1 MIWQIVKKEFLLS
14 LMTFKFAVGVIVCIV
29 LTAVFVPILARDYEQ
44 RLRTYHEN
52 VARDEAELRKVKVYR
67 NIRPTIFRAPAVL
80 SVFSE
85 GLDKRIDASATIAL
99 GQVPQMR
106 GAAAQGNPYQ
116 SIFPVF
122 DASLI
127 FRIVISVLALLVAY
141 DAVSGERERGTLKLT
156 LSGHVRRSTVLLG
169 KLLAGLMVLV
179 VPVTAVF
186 VIALVILLSFP
197 LVELTGSDWGRI
209 ALMYAASLI
218 FTATMYNLGLL
229 FSCLARRSALS
240 LVLGLFLWVL
250 FVVVIPNGSV
260 YLASQ
265 RRSVEPRK
273 ALDAQMAAW
282 RKDCDRRARDSVRV
296 ENDDGSQSDAEDA
309 FGSYYHRKL
318 EGSAIKFYGAYYPIW
333 HRLNIECADRCWEVE
348 RHYLAGLAAQK
359 RVAADLSRISPIC
372 LYESAMSTLAG
383 TDEGSWQAFV
393 DAVGEQRKGLIDYVR
408 VKTDNFTATTLFT
421 PYTQEQMAN
430 LPREGQDPPLNLDD
444 LPRFVYRPGAAR
456 DLRRAVPD
464 LGLLA
469 FTNLLL
475 FALSFVAFLR
485 YDVR

>member
-1 MIWQIVKKEFLLS
+1 VIWQIVKKEFLLS

-52 VARDEAELRKVKVYR
+52 VARDEAELQKVKVYR
-67 NIRPTIFRAPAVL
+67 NIRPTVFRAPAVL

-99 GQVPQMR
+99 GQVPRMR

-141 DAVSGERERGTLKLT
+141 DAVSGERERGTLKLA
-156 LSGHVRRSTVLLG
+156 LSGHVRRSTILLG
-169 KLLAGLMVLV
+169 KLLAGMMVLV
-179 VPVTAVF
+179 VPVTVVF

-197 LVELTGSDWGRI
+197 LVDLTSSDWGRI
-209 ALMYAASLI
+209 ALMYVASLI
-218 FTATMYNLGLL
+218 FTAAMYNLGLL
-229 FSCLARRSALS
+229 FSCLTRRSATS
-240 LVLGLFLWVL
+240 LVLGLFLWVF
-250 FVVVIPNGSV
+250 FVVVVPNGSV

-265 RRSVEPRK
+265 RRSVESRK
-273 ALDAQMAAW
+273 ALDAQIATW
-282 RKDCDRRARDSVRV
+282 RKGCDRRARDSVTM
-296 ENDDGSQSDAEDA
+296 EGDGSQSDAEDA

-318 EGSAIKFYGAYYPIW
+318 EGAAMKYYSAYYPIW
-333 HRLNIECADRCWEVE
+333 HRLSIECADKCWEIE
-348 RHYLAGLAAQK
+348 RGYLAHLAAQK

-372 LYESAMSTLAG
+372 LYERAISTLAG
-383 TDEGSWQAFV
+383 TDEGSWQAFI

-408 VKTDNFTATTLFT
+408 AKTDDFNATTLFT
-421 PYTQEQMAN
+421 PYTQEQMAG
-430 LPREGQDPPLNLDD
+430 LQREGQDPPLNLDD
-444 LPRFVYRPGAAR
+444 LPRFTYRSVAVR
-456 DLRRAVPD
+456 DIRRAIPD